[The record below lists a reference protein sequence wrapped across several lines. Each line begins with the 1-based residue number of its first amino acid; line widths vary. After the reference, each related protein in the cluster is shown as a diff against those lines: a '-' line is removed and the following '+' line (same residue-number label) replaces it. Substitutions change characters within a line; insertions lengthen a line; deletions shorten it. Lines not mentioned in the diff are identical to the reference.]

1 MSGALRR
8 SFRLFDVVDGAEE
21 VTQGTVA
28 RLATVA
34 ILRSR
39 LVLSLL
45 HGTVIP
51 SLPQAG
57 RATAHTLARRLERG
71 DLFDEVLLADLET
84 LGDRLASIVSAGT
97 YLDWEPAE
105 GHVRGGCEVVRR
117 TPGIADLA
125 VALEEVQIFHEA
137 LVATLSAARA
147 LREAEQLLA
156 S

>member
-1 MSGALRR
+1 MSGARQR
-8 SFRLFDVVDGAEE
+8 SVRLFNTVNSEE
-21 VTQGTVA
+21 VVTYSTVA

-39 LVLSLL
+39 LVVSLL
-45 HGTVIP
+45 HERVIP

-57 RATAHTLARRLERG
+57 RASARILARRLERD

-84 LGDRLASIVSAGT
+84 LCDRLEGIVSAGT
-97 YLDWEPAE
+97 YLDWQSAE
-105 GHVRGGCEVVRR
+105 GHVHGGCEVVRR
-117 TPGIADLA
+117 APGITDLA
-125 VALEEVQIFHEA
+125 VALEEVQLFHDA

-147 LREAEQLLA
+147 LREVELLLK